1 MTLSVLVLS
10 PSLSSLSSSGRSSV
24 SYSSDEVK
32 SLKDLQSLREMAL
45 SIGCYK

>member
-24 SYSSDEVK
+24 SYSSDEVMNADLLTALVK
-32 SLKDLQSLREMAL
+32 S
-45 SIGCYK
+45 